1 MLCSNCAQCAV
12 PAATAVSAV
21 LVQNP
26 PDKTMIQN
34 NTVAVCIFWKY
45 ICFEIKYIL
54 CLAKHF
60 QPSQDSSAPM
70 TITLYMLILVCLQIE
85 AAVPQGQGSS
95 LSIGIAMGHA
105 VHRMG
110 ALLKNRAL
118 NWPGHCSKPMQHC
131 TTEGLIQALWTHVRH
146 IHSLNTQTEHKKG
159 FCIHTTTPITMPL
172 SFAIMW
178 CN

>member
-1 MLCSNCAQCAV
+1 MGCGKLRQVGSVPLRFKFIFASQRYDSTFGITGSVLCSNCAQCAV

-54 CLAKHF
+54 RLAKHF

-70 TITLYMLILVCLQIE
+70 TITL
-85 AAVPQGQGSS
+85 
-95 LSIGIAMGHA
+95 
-105 VHRMG
+105 
-110 ALLKNRAL
+110 
-118 NWPGHCSKPMQHC
+118 
-131 TTEGLIQALWTHVRH
+131 
-146 IHSLNTQTEHKKG
+146 
-159 FCIHTTTPITMPL
+159 
-172 SFAIMW
+172 
-178 CN
+178 